1 MSQDLGARWADVVS
15 RKDWDGLRAL
25 VADGVDFR
33 GMTPG
38 RTWEGSTPDE
48 VVEVLGQWFEP
59 TDAVESVELV
69 ETDAFADRQTA
80 HYRLL
85 VRNAEEAACWRLPI
99 QSDRGTPTTDGTDPS
114 REAAG
119 DGAP

>member
-1 MSQDLGARWADVVS
+1 MSQDLAARWADVVS

-38 RTWEGSTPDE
+38 RIWEGGSPDE

-69 ETDAFADRQTA
+69 ETDVFADRQTA

-85 VRNAEEAACWRLPI
+85 VRNA
-99 QSDRGTPTTDGTDPS
+99 DGLHVVDQTAYLGGDEQVAWA
-114 REAAG
+114 RVMCAG
-119 DGAP
+119 FRRID